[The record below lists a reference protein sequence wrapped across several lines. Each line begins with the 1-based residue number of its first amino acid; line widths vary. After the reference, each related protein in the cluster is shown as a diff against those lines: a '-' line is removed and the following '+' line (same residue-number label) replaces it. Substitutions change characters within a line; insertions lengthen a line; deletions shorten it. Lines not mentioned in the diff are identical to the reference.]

1 MNDHER
7 ARDLVFR
14 ERVEGLASADRQWL
28 AAHLDACADC
38 GSLAT
43 GLDSALRGL
52 SFSPL
57 AAPASLVSRTQL
69 RVAER
74 AAELRRAQ
82 QTLLP
87 LRIVV
92 ALVTGVALFNVP
104 LLWEGGQ
111 WIAERLEWSLYT
123 SAAAF
128 LLVWVAPAVVI
139 SIFLAASG
147 AHLARW
153 RQEFRHAEER

>member
-7 ARDLVFR
+7 ARELVFR
-14 ERVEGLASADRQWL
+14 ERVEGLAPADHQWL
-28 AAHLDACADC
+28 AAHLDTCADC
-38 GSLAT
+38 GSLSA

-74 AAELRRAQ
+74 AAELRRAR

-92 ALVTGVALFNVP
+92 ALVIAATMFNVP
-104 LLWEGGQ
+104 ILWQGGQ
-111 WIAERLEWSLYT
+111 WIAERMQWSTYT

-139 SIFLAASG
+139 SVVLAASG
-147 AHLARW
+147 AQLARW
-153 RQEFRHAEER
+153 RHEFRHAEER

>member
-14 ERVEGLASADRQWL
+14 ERIEGLAPADQQWL
-28 AAHLDACADC
+28 AAHLEACPDC
-38 GSLAT
+38 GSLAG
-43 GLDSALRGL
+43 GLESALRGL

-57 AAPASLVSRTQL
+57 AAPVSLVSRTQL

-74 AAELRRAQ
+74 AAELRRTQ
-82 QTLLP
+82 QALLP

-92 ALVTGVALFNVP
+92 ALVTGVALFNLP
-104 LLWEGGQ
+104 LLWQGGH
-111 WIAERLEWSLYT
+111 WIAEQLQWSFYT

-128 LLVWVAPAVVI
+128 LLLWVAPAVVI
-139 SIFLAASG
+139 SIALAASG

-153 RQEFRHAEER
+153 RHELRHAEER